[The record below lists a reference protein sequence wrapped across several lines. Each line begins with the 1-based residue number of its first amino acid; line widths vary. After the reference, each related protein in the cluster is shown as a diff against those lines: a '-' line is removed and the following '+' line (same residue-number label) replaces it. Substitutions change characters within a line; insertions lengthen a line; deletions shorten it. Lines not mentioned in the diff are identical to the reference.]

1 MGMSALGSTLQDVA
15 IPAAIGPIAALR
27 GGTPGGLP
35 VIALHGWLDNAASF
49 VPLAAHLPVA
59 WDFIAMD
66 LPGHGRS
73 PHLGAGAEYTLGT
86 AINAVLDVADAQGW
100 TRFHLLGHSMGGGIA
115 SLIAAACPQRVRA
128 LVAIEA
134 LGALGEAVENT
145 AERLRD
151 GVSSARERPNRRLRR
166 FADLAGPV
174 RARMQANALSQAN
187 ARLLVERGVRA
198 MDEGYIWSTDQRL
211 TLPTLVRQT
220 QEQAEALLAA
230 IECPVQVIFAEPAQA
245 YFPEDMRRRRVAQL
259 RDGRLALLPGTHH
272 LHMEDP
278 QPVAQI
284 VREFLAPF
292 AAA

>member
-1 MGMSALGSTLQDVA
+1 MGVSAAGLSLQEVA
-15 IPAAIGPIAALR
+15 IPAAVGPIAALR

-49 VPLAAHLPVA
+49 VPLAAHLPA
-59 WDFIAMD
+59 EWDFIAID

-86 AINAVLDVADAQGW
+86 ALNAILDVADAQGW
-100 TRFHLLGHSMGGGIA
+100 TRFHLLGHSMGAGIA
-115 SLIAAACPQRVRA
+115 SLLAAACPQRVRA

-151 GVSSARERPNRRLRR
+151 GLAATRELPNRRLRH
-166 FADLAGPV
+166 FADLAAPV

-198 MDEGYIWSTDQRL
+198 LDDGYVWSTDQRL

-220 QEQAEALLAA
+220 QDQAEALLAA
-230 IECPVQVIFAEPAQA
+230 IECPVQVIFAEPAQP
-245 YFPEDMRRRRVAQL
+245 YFPHEMRQRRVARL
-259 RDGRLALLPGTHH
+259 CDGRLALLPGTHH

-278 QPVAQI
+278 QPVARI

-292 AAA
+292 AVA